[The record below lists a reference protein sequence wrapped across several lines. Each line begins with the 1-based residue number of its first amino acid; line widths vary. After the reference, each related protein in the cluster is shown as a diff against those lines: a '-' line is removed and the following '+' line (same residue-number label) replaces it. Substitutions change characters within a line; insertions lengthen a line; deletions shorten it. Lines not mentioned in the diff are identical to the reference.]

1 MRIELPAHYR
11 CWADA
16 APPSRR
22 LGWNRV
28 LRVTDAFDVAA
39 CSPVASAPQSKAT
52 KIHNLSEPRF
62 RFATELERAGNLNE
76 RGLP

>member
-1 MRIELPAHYR
+1 MTVNSSHIRQ
-11 CWADA
+11 
-16 APPSRR
+16 
-22 LGWNRV
+22 V
-28 LRVTDAFDVAA
+28 VA
-39 CSPVASAPQSKAT
+39 APQSKAT

>member
-1 MRIELPAHYR
+1 
-11 CWADA
+11 
-16 APPSRR
+16 
-22 LGWNRV
+22 
-28 LRVTDAFDVAA
+28 VTVNSSHIRQVVA
-39 CSPVASAPQSKAT
+39 APQSKAT